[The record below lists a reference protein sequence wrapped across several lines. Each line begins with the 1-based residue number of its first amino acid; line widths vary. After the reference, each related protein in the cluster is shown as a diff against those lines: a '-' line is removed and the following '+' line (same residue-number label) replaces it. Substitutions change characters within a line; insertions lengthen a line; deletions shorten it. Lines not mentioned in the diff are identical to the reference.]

1 MNRVLSIIMLL
12 FSIII
17 LPGCVVIPGPIG
29 VVGEYGAVTV
39 QPNPI
44 VVQPYN
50 YYGGSTIVQ
59 PRIVVERPIY
69 YNYNRPHHYYKP
81 VPPRHWHHY
90 RYDAHSD
97 GHRHNPQRR
106 DYRH

>member
-17 LPGCVVIPGPIG
+17 LPGC
-29 VVGEYGAVTV
+29 GAVTV

-69 YNYNRPHHYYKP
+69 YNYNRPNHYYKP
-81 VPPRHWHHY
+81 VPPRHHRHHY
-90 RYDAHSD
+90 RYDA
-97 GHRHNPQRR
+97 HRHNPQRR